1 MKEKKEKSP
10 IVVFAAILFLA
21 IFIVLPPVFRLL
33 YPKEQEVDVV
43 KTVMVCEK
51 ISIKESLKAV
61 SKISYENGN
70 AVNNQMTFSKYTP
83 TEEEIATS
91 GDIELTQTI
100 ESEMTFLKTVAG
112 VKKDIKDGDVVI
124 NVTLDL
130 VKKNPDQVQLNEYL
144 LNADL
149 VVSSFESNDYS
160 CKTVE

>member
-51 ISIKESLKAV
+51 ISIKENLKAV
-61 SKISYENGN
+61 SKISYENGV
-70 AVNNQMTFSKYTP
+70 AINNQMTFSKYTP
-83 TEEEIATS
+83 TEEEIAAS
-91 GDIELTQTI
+91 GHIELAQTI
-100 ESEMTFLKTVAG
+100 ESEMAFLKTVAG
-112 VKKDIKDGDVVI
+112 VKKDIKDGNVI
-124 NVTLDL
+124 INITLDL
-130 VKKNPDQVQLNEYL
+130 VKKNPGQVQLNEYL
-144 LNADL
+144 LNTDL
-149 VVSSFESNDYS
+149 LVSTFESNDYS